1 MQLLPREKLSKYG
14 PDNLSN
20 QELLALLIRTGQKGQ
35 SVQDLSK
42 VVLKEISN
50 LGVNNITVSTLSKTK
65 GLGLA
70 KSCEIIAAL
79 ELSKRLLKGKQTTVI
94 MSPKDVFMAMQDLVV
109 SKKEHFVVFYLDSR
123 NQEIIRDVIS
133 IGTLNS
139 SLVHPREVFE
149 NAIKNNAASIV
160 ISHNHPSQDP
170 TPSNADLQVTNQI
183 QQAGKILGIE
193 ILDHVIVT
201 KNKWWSWKEAN

>member
-193 ILDHVIVT
+193 LLDHVIVT